1 MFHYYH
7 ESYRFVCFKIR
18 LVLSYKT
25 QMNSAKS
32 TISRYKFSNSWST
45 FIICCRT
52 NLVIK
57 SLRSTFSF
65 VDEMGFFK
73 WAGLYIVELASLIY
87 YGEKN
92 SGEELDASKMYAQ
105 GSIELKEMGEKLLNS
120 QAAEEKN
127 SNIFFFITIGIL
139 FIIVIKCI
147 VLACFCMK
155 RCVKKPYATLW
166 LSHKRFMS

>member
-1 MFHYYH
+1 
-7 ESYRFVCFKIR
+7 
-18 LVLSYKT
+18 
-25 QMNSAKS
+25 
-32 TISRYKFSNSWST
+32 
-45 FIICCRT
+45 
-52 NLVIK
+52 
-57 SLRSTFSF
+57 
-65 VDEMGFFK
+65 MGFFK

-139 FIIVIKCI
+139 FIIVIKYI

-155 RCVKKPYATLW
+155 RCVKKTVRNAMVEP
-166 LSHKRFMS
+166 